1 MTEGEESLIVALDE
15 AWDEEAGFLGKLRA
29 GVFDE
34 SQGNAYVELL
44 RRIPA
49 AISIGSDTVS
59 SELVKLIWFAPQ
71 FVEWQIDRAAKDE
84 AERARLQRI
93 ADRVHEAV
101 SEVLGIP

>member
-1 MTEGEESLIVALDE
+1 MAKGEESLIVALDE
-15 AWDEEAGFLGKLRA
+15 AWDEETGFLGKLRS

-34 SQGNAYVELL
+34 GQGSAYVELL
-44 RRIPA
+44 RRIPTV
-49 AISIGSDTVS
+49 ISLGLDTVS

-71 FVEWQIDRAAKDE
+71 FVEWQIDRATKDE

>member
-1 MTEGEESLIVALDE
+1 MAEGEESLIVALDE
-15 AWDEEAGFLGKLRA
+15 AWDEETGFLGKLRA

-34 SQGNAYVELL
+34 SQGNLYVELL

-49 AISIGSDTVS
+49 AISPASDTVS

-71 FVEWQIDRAAKDE
+71 FVEWQIERAAKDE

>member
-1 MTEGEESLIVALDE
+1 MAEGEESLIAALDE
-15 AWDEEAGFLGKLRA
+15 AWDDEAGFLGKLRA

-34 SQGNAYVELL
+34 RQGNAYVELL

-49 AISIGSDTVS
+49 AVPHRDMLS
-59 SELVKLIWFAPQ
+59 SELVKLVWFAPQ
-71 FVEWQIDRAAKDE
+71 FIEWQIDRAAKDE